1 MVVPP
6 SMQPFRVGFPP
17 AVRPLGP
24 CHNCGEIGH
33 LKRTC
38 SKPLGT
44 VSPSTKYPPVTNVE
58 CSSGEEGESEVS
70 DEEGVGVVDDW
81 LDMWCNNDRVLGEV
95 VVGVKGRLREKC
107 EFWESTL
114 QASNTIISIIKQGY
128 VLPLTVVPDSFSKAN
143 NESAISETKFVD
155 LALQELLL
163 GGCVVACRMKPLIVS
178 PLMVVCSAKR
188 KKRLVINL
196 KYLNQFVQKEKFHYE
211 DVRTLLQVA
220 KQGDWLVTF
229 DLQSGYHHIDIH
241 PDSQTFLGFCWE
253 GKYFKFTVLPF
264 RLALFSLR

>member
-1 MVVPP
+1 M
-6 SMQPFRVGFPP
+6 
-17 AVRPLGP
+17 
-24 CHNCGEIGH
+24 
-33 LKRTC
+33 T
-38 SKPLGT
+38 
-44 VSPSTKYPPVTNVE
+44 
-58 CSSGEEGESEVS
+58 
-70 DEEGVGVVDDW
+70 
-81 LDMWCNNDRVLGEV
+81 VLGEV

-114 QASNTIISIIKQGY
+114 QASDTIISIIKQGY

-143 NESAISETKFVD
+143 HESAISETKFVD

-241 PDSQTFLGFCWE
+241 PDSQTILGFCWK

-264 RLALFSLR
+264 GLSSACFVFTKVMHPLVKYWRGLGMRAVIYIDDGIVLASSQ